1 MKKYT
6 ILFALFCNLCAAA
19 QTSYWQQQVNF
30 KMDVTLN
37 DAEHSLDGFA
47 KIEYINN
54 SPDTLHFLWFHL
66 WPNAYRT
73 DRTAFSDQLLQNG
86 RTDFYFSNKEDRG
99 YINRL
104 DFRVN
109 DVRVKTEDHPQHI
122 DITKLILT
130 QPLAPGAS
138 VIITTPFHVQLP
150 KNFSRGGHAGQSYQ
164 VTQWY
169 PRPAMYDKT
178 GWHEMPY
185 LDQGEFY
192 NNFGNY
198 EVNITVPQNYVVL
211 SSGDLQSE
219 EEKKWLKNMAAIYE
233 ADLKIFPKK
242 KSELT
247 TKPTNPAF
255 NKTTLIKPQKKKAEP
270 VQQKTLIFKQTNV
283 TDFAWFAD
291 KVYKIKY
298 DTLNLTSGKVI
309 DVYAAFYLEDGQV
322 WENSLKFIK
331 ETIRYRTKFIG
342 EYPYNTVSVV
352 EANMG
357 FPGGMEYPCITSV
370 TPMPD
375 EQSLES
381 VIEHEVGHNWFQ
393 AMLASN
399 ERRYAW
405 MDEGINSYYGERF
418 KKEVSHFKE
427 THQKDIPIA
436 DDNHILSSL
445 QRWKKDQPLNTPSD
459 SLTALNYGLTAYT
472 KGAAFIQLIEK
483 KLGRSA
489 FDKAM
494 QFYFEQWKMKH
505 PSPADFKLAL
515 EQSSGV
521 NLDYEFSLLTKKGP
535 LVTPLKKKTLFKPL
549 IGAGNDSTNV
559 IIGTPVMGYNMYDG
573 LMIGGAITNYTL
585 PPSKFRFLIAPMY
598 ATKSKE
604 LNGIARMS
612 YTFYPSGSF
621 QRITVAVSG
630 MKFTTDDF
638 TDTANT
644 KYTTGFRKLVPSL
657 KFVLKEKNVLS
668 TRERFIQW
676 KTFLFD
682 EDVLKFKSD
691 TFPNGNRFTKITKQS
706 ESRYLNQL
714 RLVVRDSRALYPY
727 SAELLA
733 EQAKNFVR
741 IAFTGN
747 YHFNYNSEL
756 GADVRIFA
764 GKFFYSGNVTSSKR
778 IQTDPYH
785 LNLTGPNG
793 YEDYTYNNYFFG
805 RNEFQGFASQQI
817 MMRDGFFKVRTDL
830 LASKIGKTDNWLT
843 AINFTSDIPDQINIL
858 KILPVK
864 IPVKVFLDF
873 GTYAE
878 AWEKNASTSRIV
890 YDAGFQL
897 SLFKNTVNVY
907 VPVLYSRVFKDYF
920 LSYIPEKR
928 FAKNITFS
936 INLQNISLKTFDRRL
951 PF

>member
-1 MKKYT
+1 MKYLLLLSYCFSFVCT
-6 ILFALFCNLCAAA
+6 NG
-19 QTSYWQQQVNF
+19 QSVYWQQQVNF

-37 DAEHSLDGFA
+37 DAEHSLDGFT

-54 SPDTLHFLWFHL
+54 SPDTLHFIWLHL

-86 RTDFYFSNKEDRG
+86 RMDFYFSNKEDRG

-109 DVRVKTEDHPQHI
+109 DARVKTEDHPQHI
-122 DITKLILT
+122 DIIKLILT

-138 VIITTPFHVQLP
+138 ILITTPFHVQLP
-150 KNFSRGGHAGQSYQ
+150 KNFSRGGHVGQSYQ
-164 VTQWY
+164 ITQWY
-169 PRPAMYDKT
+169 PKPAVYDKY

-185 LDQGEFY
+185 LDQGEYY

-198 EVNITVPQNYVVL
+198 EVKITVPENYVVL
-211 SSGDLQSE
+211 SSGNLQNE
-219 EEKKWLKNMAAIYE
+219 EEKIWLKSRSNF
-233 ADLKIFPKK
+233 K
-242 KSELT
+242 
-247 TKPTNPAF
+247 
-255 NKTTLIKPQKKKAEP
+255 EP
-270 VQQKTLIFKQTNV
+270 VVKVATPKPGSIQTKKVFTNLPSSKTLKTLLFRQNNI

-291 KVYKIKY
+291 KKLIIQH
-298 DTLNLTSGKVI
+298 DTMQTAGGRIIDIFAGYPSSSAKVWAKSI
-309 DVYAAFYLEDGQV
+309 
-322 WENSLKFIK
+322 SFIK
-331 ETIRYRTKFIG
+331 ETIRYRSRFIG
-342 EYPYNTVSVV
+342 EYPYNNVAAV
-352 EANMG
+352 ESNMG
-357 FPGGMEYPCITSV
+357 FPGGMEYPCITSIS
-370 TPMPD
+370 PMPD

-381 VIEHEVGHNWFQ
+381 VLEHEVGHNWFQ
-393 AMLASN
+393 TMLASN

-405 MDEGINSYYGERF
+405 MDEGINSYYDERF
-418 KKEVSHFKE
+418 KKEVSHYKME
-427 THQKDIPIA
+427 HQKDISIA
-436 DDNHILSSL
+436 DDNHILSSM
-445 QRWKKDQPLNTPSD
+445 QRWKTDQPLNTPSD
-459 SLTALNYGLTAYT
+459 SLTELNYGLTAYT
-472 KGAAFIQLIEK
+472 KGEAFMELIEK
-483 KLGRSA
+483 KLGRA
-489 FDKAM
+489 AMDKAM
-494 QFYFEQWKMKH
+494 QLYFEQWKMKH
-505 PSPADFKLAL
+505 PSPADLKAAL

-521 NLDYEFSLLTKKGP
+521 NLDYEFSLLNKKGSLFP
-535 LVTPLKKKTLFKPL
+535 PAKRKTVFKPL

-559 IIGTPVMGYNMYDG
+559 IIGTPVLGYNMYDG
-573 LMIGGAITNYTL
+573 LMIGAAITNYTL
-585 PPSKFRFLIAPMY
+585 PPARFQFLAAPMY

-604 LNGIARMS
+604 LNGVARMS
-612 YTFYPSGSF
+612 YTFYPSKTF
-621 QRITVAVSG
+621 QRITVALSG

-644 KYTTGFRKLVPSL
+644 KYTTGFRKLVPSF
-657 KFVLKEKNVLS
+657 KFVLREKDILS

-682 EDVLKFKSD
+682 EDILKFKSD

-714 RLVVRDSRALYPY
+714 RLVMRDSRALYPY

-756 GADVRIFA
+756 GVDVRVFA
-764 GKFFYSGNVTSSKR
+764 GKFFYSGNLTSTKR

-843 AINFTSDIPDQINIL
+843 AVNFTSDIPDQINIL

-864 IPVKVFLDF
+864 VPVKVFLDL

-878 AWEKNASTSRIV
+878 AWEKNSSTSRIV

-897 SLFKNTVNVY
+897 SLFKNIVNVY
-907 VPVLYSRVFKDYF
+907 VPVFYSKVFKDYF

-928 FAKNITFS
+928 FAKNISFS
-936 INLQNISLKTFDRRL
+936 INLQNVSLKTFDRRL